1 MDPGAAAPASPQY
14 WEDRAAARIRAF
26 ELVRDVQT
34 DLPGVVDE
42 IASLVEHAERKG
54 WSEVVRAGL
63 LGEAISAWLAADGSA
78 PEAVERFLERSSN
91 DGDHVMVALALAIRA
106 GRGATGDDPA
116 VAAAADAD
124 LARAT
129 VLLENAEGGTL
140 ERISAH
146 TGCGIAFGDR
156 WLWELGDDQYALALE
171 LAQAEELGTAD
182 FLLAAILYNRAEVQV
197 SWASTLRQL
206 GDANGVVERLRIWEA
221 ASATANSV
229 SMPDVWSRD
238 LAAFGVLL
246 AASAGEDRA
255 AEARAMLGDESPGR
269 LDATRPVGH
278 LLLAAALS
286 DATAGRAGA
295 AATAEQAIRSLD
307 PNLYPHEYD
316 LALYVGAELEAAG
329 GHGAGLRCAQR
340 QLVERWTSRLAALGS
355 MQSRIHAESLSADYD
370 LLSRHA
376 HLDDLTGVGNRRALE
391 RYLVAL
397 SARSVESIALLM
409 TDVDDFKTVNDR
421 YGHAAG
427 DAALIEVARVLERSI
442 RPADIAV
449 RLGGDEFTVVL
460 ADTDIEVARR
470 RAETLLQTIEQHSW
484 GDISPDLHLTL
495 SIGVTAGDAV
505 RIQELASQADAALYE
520 AKAGGGHRIVCR
532 QAV

>member
-1 MDPGAAAPASPQY
+1 M
-14 WEDRAAARIRAF
+14 
-26 ELVRDVQT
+26 RDTQT
-34 DLPGVVDE
+34 ATPGVGDE
-42 IASLVEHAERKG
+42 IAALIDFAEQRG

-63 LGEAISAWLAADGSA
+63 LGQAVSAWFAADGTA
-78 PEAVERFLERSSN
+78 AEAVERFLERSSN
-91 DGDHVMVALALAIRA
+91 DGDHVMVAMALAIRA

-116 VAAAADAD
+116 VASAADAD

-129 VLLENAEGGTL
+129 VLLDNAEGGNL

-156 WLWELGDDQYALALE
+156 WLWELGDQQYALALE
-171 LAQAEELGTAD
+171 MAQAEELGTAD

-206 GDANGVVERLRIWEA
+206 GDAEGVIERLRIWEA
-221 ASATANSV
+221 ASASANSV
-229 SMPDVWSRD
+229 GMPDAWRAE

-246 AASAGEDRA
+246 AASAGQDRA
-255 AEARAMLGDESPGR
+255 AEARAMLEGHQPDAPGD
-269 LDATRPVGH
+269 AQRPVGH

-286 DATAGRAGA
+286 DAAAGRPGA
-295 AATAEQAIRSLD
+295 AATAEDAVASLD

-316 LALYVGAELEAAG
+316 LALYLAAELEAGA

-340 QLVERWTSRLAALGS
+340 QLAERWTSRLAALGS
-355 MQSRIHAESLSADYD
+355 MQSRIHAERLSADYD
-370 LLSRHA
+370 MLSRHA

-391 RYLVAL
+391 RYLSSL
-397 SARSVESIALLM
+397 SARNVESIALLM
-409 TDVDDFKTVNDR
+409 TDVDDFKTINDR

-427 DAALIEVARVLERSI
+427 DVALVEVARVLERSI

-460 ADTDIEVARR
+460 ADADLDVARR
-470 RAETLLQTIEQHSW
+470 RAETLLATIDEHSW
-484 GDISPDLHLTL
+484 SEIDPGLHLTL
-495 SIGVTAGDAV
+495 SIGVTAGVAV
-505 RIQELASQADAALYE
+505 RMQELASQADAALYE
-520 AKAGGGHRIVCR
+520 AKASGGNRIVCR
-532 QAV
+532 QVV